1 MLPRCITNEEV
12 LSKLSYQEVVDV
24 TEKAFLDASVGKS
37 RMPNKLYLDLPEYNG
52 DFRAMPAYVERYN
65 VAGVKWVNSHLNNPK
80 VGLPSV
86 SATMILNDPQT
97 AVPLAIMEATALTA
111 LRTGA
116 AGAVSVKYLT
126 LDDALIVGCVGCGE
140 QAK

>member
-65 VAGVKWVNSHLNNPK
+65 VVGVKWVNSHLNNPK
-80 VGLPSV
+80 VG
-86 SATMILNDPQT
+86 
-97 AVPLAIMEATALTA
+97 
-111 LRTGA
+111 
-116 AGAVSVKYLT
+116 
-126 LDDALIVGCVGCGE
+126 
-140 QAK
+140 